1 MRGNVLV
8 AEDDISCRRWIE
20 AVLGRAGHK
29 VVGVTSGEEALQQME
44 KDTFE
49 VAVLDLVMPGLGGI
63 DVLKWMQ
70 TNAPGIVAVVLSGTQ
85 SVEDALHAIQT
96 GAYDFLSKPLESSE
110 VLLQR
115 IARALEHKRLRD
127 SRDHLLDELQGKN
140 IELENRLGQLELA
153 HSILKSQA
161 VSLQADLNRAMRIQQ
176 GLLPH
181 QSPFPD
187 CVSLS
192 AFYHPMA
199 KVGGDLFDVF
209 SLGNNKLAFYIA
221 DASGHGVSS
230 AMLTVFLKHAI
241 QQAVR
246 DPENGALRDP
256 GAVLQDVNNTVISE
270 AFGQGVFVSL
280 TYGILD
286 TVSGEAN
293 YSNAGHPPLLLIHDD
308 HRIERLHRASPV
320 LGVNPK
326 VAYTHGEFTMLP
338 GEMLVLYTDGIT
350 EARNA
355 HGLFFGVERLC
366 ETLASAEQHTDT
378 VQRSIETALAL
389 YCEGAESS
397 DDATLVV
404 LGREPQRVQEI
415 LLPEPEPH
423 PGPVTPG
430 SKVMTAERDSVV
442 FISVTG
448 TGSWRESQN
457 VLDLANQA
465 RTAGNRTII
474 LDLGACN
481 HLDST
486 FLGVLHNIA
495 ISFDPPSEETGRPPV
510 CDPTANV
517 LACKFEIQN
526 APRTLLQLM
535 SELGLISVLL
545 HFRPE
550 PLPLPASMLP
560 IDAGTPEGEAMGR
573 LLLWAHESLVEAD
586 PSNADRF
593 AAVLEVLHARAK
605 NAT

>member
-1 MRGNVLV
+1 M
-8 AEDDISCRRWIE
+8 
-20 AVLGRAGHK
+20 LGRAGHK
-29 VVGVTSGEEALQQME
+29 VVGVASGEEALQQMKE
-44 KDTFE
+44 DSFE
-49 VAVLDLVMPGLGGI
+49 VILLDLVMPEMGGL

-70 TNAPGIVAVVLSGTQ
+70 TNAPGTVAVVLSGTQ
-85 SVEDALHAIQT
+85 SVQDALHAIQT

-115 IARALEHKRLRD
+115 LARALEHKRLRD
-127 SRDHLLDELQGKN
+127 SRDHLLDELQEKN
-140 IELENRLGQLELA
+140 VELENRLGQLELA

-161 VSLQADLNRAMRIQQ
+161 VALQTDLNRAMRIQQ
-176 GLLPH
+176 GLLPR
-181 QSPFPD
+181 QSPFPE

-192 AFYHPMA
+192 ALYRPMA

-209 SLGNNKLAFYIA
+209 SLGNNQLAFYIA

-246 DPENGALRDP
+246 EPENGTLRDP
-256 GAVLQDVNNTVISE
+256 GAVLKDVNNTVISE

-286 TVSGEAN
+286 TVSGVAH

-326 VAYTHGEFTMLP
+326 VAYTHGEFTMQP
-338 GEMLVLYTDGIT
+338 GDMLVLYTDGIT

-355 HGLFFGVERLC
+355 HGNFYGVERLC
-366 ETLASAEQHTDT
+366 ETLASVEKHTDMVRRAVELDLT
-378 VQRSIETALAL
+378 RF
-389 YCEGAESS
+389 CEGAESS
-397 DDATLVV
+397 DDATLVI
-404 LGREPQRVQEI
+404 LGREPQRVEEP
-415 LLPEPEPH
+415 LPLEAEPH
-423 PGPVTPG
+423 PGPVTAG
-430 SKVMTAERDSVV
+430 AKVMTAERDGVV
-442 FISVTG
+442 FISVVG

-465 RTAGNRTII
+465 RTTGNRTII
-474 LDLGACN
+474 LDLGSCN

-495 ISFDPPSEETGRPPV
+495 ISFDTPAEEAGTQSSV
-510 CDPTANV
+510 EMTAH
-517 LACKFEIQN
+517 AAPCKFEIQN
-526 APRTLLQLM
+526 APRALLKLM

-605 NAT
+605 SAT